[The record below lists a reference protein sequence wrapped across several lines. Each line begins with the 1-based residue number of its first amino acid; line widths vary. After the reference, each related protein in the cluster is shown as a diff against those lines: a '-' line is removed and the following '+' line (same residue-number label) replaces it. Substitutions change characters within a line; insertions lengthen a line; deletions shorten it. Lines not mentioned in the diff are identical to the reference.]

1 MQAKRGFSL
10 IELLVGLVL
19 AMATVI
25 VVLQVFK
32 LAEGM
37 RRSSTSGDD
46 AQTTGAI
53 ALTLLQRDLRQAG
66 HGLVNADLLGCEI
79 ALPGG
84 WTLNG
89 LAPLTIN
96 HTDIPAGDAGTDTLL
111 IIFGSGVGSPEGDL
125 INSAVSSSD
134 YSLATATAFHLSEQ
148 VIAAPASRQSPCGLS
163 LAQII
168 AEPTPP
174 DVLVSAGT
182 AGVAKGR
189 LYNWGLAPSIAAYA
203 VRGSRLTVCDFLT
216 HDCRNADPGHW
227 VEIADGI
234 VSLRAQYG
242 QDNSKDASVDSYDQN
257 TPASAC
263 DWYRVIAMRFAIVAR
278 SPQYERDIVTSAAP
292 SWAAGNSASITLDG
306 DWQHYRYRVFQTT
319 VPLRN
324 VIWRGALS
332 GC

>member
-96 HTDIPAGDAGTDTLL
+96 HPDIPAGDAGTDNLL
-111 IIFGSGVGSPEGDL
+111 IIFGSGSGSPEGDL

-134 YSLATATAFHLSEQ
+134 YSLATAHAFHVDER

-168 AEPTPP
+168 AEPMPP

-182 AGVAKGR
+182 ADVAKGR
-189 LYNWGLAPSIAAYA
+189 LYNWGLTPSIAAYA
-203 VRGSRLTVCDFLT
+203 VRGGRLTACDFLN
-216 HDCRNADPGHW
+216 HDCRNADPGNW

-242 QDNSKDASVDSYDQN
+242 QDNNKDTSVDSYAQN

-263 DWYRVIAMRFAIVAR
+263 DWYRVIAIRIAIVAR
-278 SPQYERDIVTSAAP
+278 NPQYERGIVTEAAP
-292 SWAAGNSASITLDG
+292 SWAAGNSAAITLGG